1 MPGIRTRYRRHLLWS
16 PFGDDLPDAVDVRA
30 ILEHI
35 GESVTPP
42 RIASARR
49 PPEWWEDSGK
59 EAIDTEADP
68 LAHSEPEY
76 EYDQRVS
83 W

>member
-1 MPGIRTRYRRHLLWS
+1 MSTTK
-16 PFGDDLPDAVDVRA
+16 AVGVRA

-35 GESVTPP
+35 GESWTPP
-42 RIASARR
+42 RIAPGRDPA
-49 PPEWWEDSGK
+49 EWEYDDVDRHDQEGVYG
-59 EAIDTEADP
+59 DP
-68 LAHSEPEY
+68 MAQPEPEY